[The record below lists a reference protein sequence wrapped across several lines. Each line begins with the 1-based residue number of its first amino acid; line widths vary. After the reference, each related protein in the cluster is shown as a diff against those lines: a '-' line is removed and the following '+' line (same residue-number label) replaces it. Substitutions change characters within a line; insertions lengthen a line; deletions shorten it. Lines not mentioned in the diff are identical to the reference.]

1 MEIKKINCS
10 NTLRFIFRSNL
21 LTEIVCISLCVYV
34 CELVGVSVS
43 VPVSMYIFALVGL
56 FVLNLAVVVAPL
68 N

>member
-1 MEIKKINCS
+1 MY
-10 NTLRFIFRSNL
+10 
-21 LTEIVCISLCVYV
+21 VSLCVCV

-43 VPVSMYIFALVGL
+43 VSMSTYIFALVDL